1 MHDATIDTICTVVL
15 SPNTQEPGPFL
26 AQLFNYKS
34 VIINHFQAIAHL
46 GPTLL
51 IQKEL
56 MHFNANPDKE
66 SGSQY

>member
-26 AQLFNYKS
+26 AQLFNYGSHHKS
-34 VIINHFQAIAHL
+34 LPSNSTPRPN
-46 GPTLL
+46 PTF
-51 IQKEL
+51 QKEL